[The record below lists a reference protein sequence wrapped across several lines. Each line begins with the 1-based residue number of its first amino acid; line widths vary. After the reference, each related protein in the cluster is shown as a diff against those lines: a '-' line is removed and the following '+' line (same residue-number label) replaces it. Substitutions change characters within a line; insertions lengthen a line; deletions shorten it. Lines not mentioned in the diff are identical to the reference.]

1 MAQDAKR
8 QLQGTEQRR
17 SLVKQARCG
26 RGAVSK
32 ERRRRGCRRTTCLP
46 RLYSATLLGA
56 LDELFHCCCRCPPP
70 CIKPAVRKS
79 DPWAA
84 RRNRYPD
91 QRRLRLGIPHMSRVS
106 LSKCHCPF
114 QMPSPAATEPHLC
127 PLYALCANLKCFSN
141 TCRVHGARFNFHHK
155 RPAAAS
161 TRLVA
166 TRDVLLDTKQR
177 KASVPTLAPS
187 CVVVMSQ
194 LRDSSAPSTHAG

>member
-106 LSKCHCPF
+106 LSRCLPF
-114 QMPSPAATEPHLC
+114 QMPSPDCRIMRLSHRSAPLC
-127 PLYALCANLKCFSN
+127 ISRSSRTDCAIFD
-141 TCRVHGARFNFHHK
+141 FDQE
-155 RPAAAS
+155 RPADA
-161 TRLVA
+161 VP
-166 TRDVLLDTKQR
+166 LLE
-177 KASVPTLAPS
+177 
-187 CVVVMSQ
+187 
-194 LRDSSAPSTHAG
+194 

>member
-91 QRRLRLGIPHMSRVS
+91 QRRLRLGIPHMS
-106 LSKCHCPF
+106 
-114 QMPSPAATEPHLC
+114 
-127 PLYALCANLKCFSN
+127 LYALCANLKCFSN
-141 TCRVHGARFNFHHK
+141 TCRVHGARFNFHHQ

-166 TRDVLLDTKQR
+166 TRDVLLATKQR

-187 CVVVMSQ
+187 CAVVMSQ
-194 LRDSSAPSTHAG
+194 LRDASAPFTYAG